1 MAILVLG
8 VVRLG
13 WDAGWDRME
22 HIANDDRL
30 DAALLQP
37 INARLAAAGR
47 EVFRK
52 KIADAPRALAA

>member
-1 MAILVLG
+1 
-8 VVRLG
+8 
-13 WDAGWDRME
+13 ME